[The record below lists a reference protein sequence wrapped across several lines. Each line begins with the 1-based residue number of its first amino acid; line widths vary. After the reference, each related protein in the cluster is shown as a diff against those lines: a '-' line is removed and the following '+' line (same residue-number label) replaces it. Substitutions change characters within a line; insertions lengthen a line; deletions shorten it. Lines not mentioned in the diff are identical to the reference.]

1 MISQKVC
8 ICTISVI
15 KCLHFDLMLKSLR
28 GEIYNYRFFPL
39 KKSKHL
45 KVYTFFKIQFQNK
58 SLAFFF
64 NSLDFRIFKIYVTI
78 TTIQVENIF
87 ILPKT
92 NPVPISNNSPYSHT
106 QPSAVQLQKPVTPPV
121 LPAAPGVDIPYKSS
135 HALCLCD
142 WLLSFNTVLS
152 GSSVQHV
159 STVWVSHMSCIHSSF
174 DGYFG

>member
-1 MISQKVC
+1 MIPQKVC

-64 NSLDFRIFKIYVTI
+64 NSFDFRIFKIYVTI
-78 TTIQVENIF
+78 TTIQGENVF

-92 NPVPISNNSPYSHT
+92 NPVPISSNSPYILPHPALSCLALETSHT
-106 QPSAVQLQKPVTPPV
+106 ACPSSCPWCGHSLQKQ
-121 LPAAPGVDIPYKSS
+121 S
-135 HALCLCD
+135 C
-142 WLLSFNTVLS
+142 TVSL
-152 GSSVQHV
+152 
-159 STVWVSHMSCIHSSF
+159 
-174 DGYFG
+174 